1 MTTAVLVQHAAMEA
15 EMAGWLGEIV
25 PELILAG
32 AVTLLL
38 PLGSF
43 LSERYRRANTW
54 LALLA
59 LLAAAAAS
67 VSLLDEIPHAVFDGT
82 YAIDPF
88 AGFFKLIAITTTAL
102 VILTTHDHFRGRPHE
117 AHVPTLLL
125 LTCLGLVALAASQ
138 DLILISLFLTLI
150 TIGSFTLVGIA
161 KESALAAE
169 GALKLFLFGSAAA
182 AVMFYGMTLLYGL
195 TGSLNLIEI
204 AERLPTGPGVTAGV
218 ALAFLLV
225 GYGFKVTLAP
235 FHLWAP
241 DTYQGAP
248 TPIAAFLSV
257 GPKAAGLAVLFRTI
271 AVAVPGEAAAWPIWM
286 AALAALTMSVGNLI
300 ALRQSDMKRLL
311 AFSSI
316 AQAGYLLMG
325 IAAYGR
331 DPLAI
336 PGMLTYL
343 AVYLVMN
350 LGAFLVVAA
359 IGQTIGSDDLRHYA
373 GLARRMP
380 FAAAVLAV
388 TLLALAGIPPMGSYV
403 GKAMLF
409 AAVIGAGFT
418 WLAVVAAVNTAVS
431 VVYYLRVLEAAYL
444 QPASG
449 IASSGESREALTAT
463 VSAVAVAAAATL
475 LLGIVP
481 QPLLALAERAALI
494 LGGPP

>member
-1 MTTAVLVQHAAMEA
+1 
-15 EMAGWLGEIV
+15 MAGWLGEIV
-25 PELILAG
+25 PELILAT

-38 PLGSF
+38 PLGAF
-43 LSERYRRANTW
+43 LPAAYRRANTW

-59 LLAAAAAS
+59 IIAAAAAS
-67 VSLLDEIPHAVFDGT
+67 VPLLWAAPHAVFDGT

-88 AGFFKLIAITTTAL
+88 AVFFKLVALATTAL
-102 VILTTHDHFRGRPHE
+102 VLLATHDRFRGRPHE

-138 DLILISLFLTLI
+138 DLILIALFLTLV
-150 TIGSFTLVGIA
+150 TVGSFTLVGVA
-161 KESALAAE
+161 KESSLAAE

-195 TGSLNLIEI
+195 TGTLNLGEI
-204 AERLPTGPGVTAGV
+204 AERLPTAPRVTAGV
-218 ALAFLLV
+218 ALAFILA

-257 GPKAAGLAVLFRTI
+257 GPKAAGLAVLLRTL
-271 AVAVPGEAAAWPIWM
+271 AVAVPVGVAEWRIWI
-286 AALAALTMSVGNLI
+286 AVLAALTMSVGNLV

-316 AQAGYLLMG
+316 AQAGYLLIG
-325 IAAYGR
+325 LAAYGR
-331 DPLAI
+331 DALAI
-336 PGMLTYL
+336 PGMLAYL

-359 IGQTIGSDDLRHYA
+359 VGQTIGSDEVRHYA

-380 FAAAVLAV
+380 FAAAVLAI

-403 GKAMLF
+403 GKAMLL
-409 AAVIGAGFT
+409 AAAIGAGFA
-418 WLAVVAAVNTAVS
+418 WLAVVAAVNTAIS

-444 QPASG
+444 HPSPHAP
-449 IASSGESREALTAT
+449 SSGEPRGALSAT
-463 VSAVAVAAAATL
+463 LSAVAIAAAATL

-494 LGGPP
+494 LAAPP

>member
-1 MTTAVLVQHAAMEA
+1 MGAAQHAAMEA

-38 PLGSF
+38 PLGAF
-43 LSERYRRANTW
+43 LPARLRGASTG

-59 LLAAAAAS
+59 LLAAGLAS
-67 VSLLDEIPHAVFDGT
+67 VPLLDDVPHAVFGGT
-82 YAIDPF
+82 YAVDPF
-88 AGFFKLIAITTTAL
+88 AVFFKFIALAATGL
-102 VILTTHDHFRGRPHE
+102 VILVTHGHFRGSPHE

-138 DLILISLFLTLI
+138 DLVLISLFLTLV
-150 TIGSFTLVGIA
+150 TVGSFTLVGIA
-161 KESALAAE
+161 KEDARAAE

-195 TGSLNLIEI
+195 TGSLNLGEI
-204 AERLPTGPGVTAGV
+204 AERLPAGPRVAAGV
-218 ALAFLLV
+218 ALGLVVV

-257 GPKAAGLAVLFRTI
+257 GPKAAGLAVLLRTL
-271 AVAVPGEAAAWPIWM
+271 AVAVPRDVAEWPMGM
-286 AALAALTMSVGNLI
+286 AVLAALTMSVGNLV
-300 ALRQSDMKRLL
+300 ALRQTDMKRLL

-331 DPLAI
+331 DPLAV
-336 PGMLTYL
+336 PGMLAYV
-343 AVYLVMN
+343 AVYLAMN
-350 LGAFLVVAA
+350 LGAFLVVAG
-359 IGQTIGSDDLRHYA
+359 IGRALGSDELAAYA
-373 GLARRMP
+373 GLARRAP
-380 FAAAVLAV
+380 LSAAVLAV

-409 AAVIGAGFT
+409 AAAMGAGLT
-418 WLAVVAAVNTAVS
+418 WLTVLAAINTAVS
-431 VVYYLRVLEAAYL
+431 VVYYLRVLEAVYL
-444 QPASG
+444 
-449 IASSGESREALTAT
+449 R
-463 VSAVAVAAAATL
+463 SAADAVFLPKRQWIPPATL
-475 LLGIVP
+475 LAVGIAGAVTLVLGIVP
-481 QPLLALAERAALI
+481 QPLLALAERASLI
-494 LGGPP
+494 LMQP

>member
-1 MTTAVLVQHAAMEA
+1 
-15 EMAGWLGEIV
+15 MAGWLREII
-25 PELILAG
+25 PELVLAG

-43 LSERYRRANTW
+43 LPTRYRGLNTW

-59 LLAAAAAS
+59 LLGAAAAS
-67 VSLLDEIPHAVFDGT
+67 VALLGEAPHAVFDGT

-88 AGFFKLIAITTTAL
+88 AVFFKLIALATTAL
-102 VILTTHDHFRGRPHE
+102 VILATHDHFRGHPHE

-150 TIGSFTLVGIA
+150 TIGSFTLVGVA
-161 KESALAAE
+161 KEDTLAAE

-204 AERLPTGPGVTAGV
+204 AQRLPAGPRVTAGV
-218 ALAFLLV
+218 ALALVLV

-257 GPKAAGLAVLFRTI
+257 GPKAAGLAILLRTL
-271 AVAVPGEAAAWPIWM
+271 AVAVPGDVVEWPIWI
-286 AALAALTMSVGNLI
+286 AALAALTMSVGNLV
-300 ALRQSDMKRLL
+300 ALRQSNVKRLL

-325 IAAYGR
+325 VAAYGR
-331 DPLAI
+331 DPLAV

-359 IGQTIGSDDLRHYA
+359 IRQTIGSDELGDYA
-373 GLARRMP
+373 GLSRRMP

-418 WLAVVAAVNTAVS
+418 WLAVVAALNTAIS

-444 QPASG
+444 RPSSTALPDEEPHG
-449 IASSGESREALTAT
+449 AIAGT
-463 VSAVAVAAAATL
+463 VVSVGVAAAATL

-494 LGGPP
+494 LAQP